1 MTVADTTPRSANT
14 SIARSSTSSA
24 VAPLRVPTRQASK
37 QQIEMDSRRN
47 NPAVISSVPII
58 KIRISG
64 KQNAASTAAT
74 PERAVPPERAVSER
88 NLERRRGEAP
98 VSRSDWWV
106 VFRLNIDL
114 ISDAYHLL
122 VLIVLIPFV
131 RKRRHLKPRSILIV
145 KLELF
150 IIYANKLSHSPRLNY
165 EIVAIG
171 KSLQLANR

>member
-1 MTVADTTPRSANT
+1 MQSKCVRFCIILFYSSNSRIIVTLELTDRLKRLSKIKIEFPAVGAVMATDIWSSAFKESKLSGVIVTVADTTPRSANT

-58 KIRISG
+58 KIRING

-74 PERAVPPERAVSER
+74 PERAVPER

-98 VSRSDWWV
+98 VGRSDWWV
-106 VFRLNIDL
+106 VFC
-114 ISDAYHLL
+114 
-122 VLIVLIPFV
+122 
-131 RKRRHLKPRSILIV
+131 
-145 KLELF
+145 
-150 IIYANKLSHSPRLNY
+150 
-165 EIVAIG
+165 
-171 KSLQLANR
+171 